1 MSNVVANTILNQIG
15 GRRFIMMTG
24 AKNFVASE
32 KGITF
37 RLPARSA
44 KQGINKVR
52 IVLMPDDTYEM
63 QFIKYANM
71 MDKRISTSTGVYC
84 DMLED
89 IFESQT
95 GLYTSIKSR
104 SWAE

>member
-24 AKNFVASE
+24 AKDFVASE
-32 KGITF
+32 YGITF

-52 IVLMPDDTYEM
+52 IVLLADDTYEM

-71 MDKRISTSTGVYC
+71 MDKRIATSSGVYC

-89 IFESQT
+89 VFEANT
-95 GLYTSIKSR
+95 GLYTSMTAR
-104 SWAE
+104 S

>member
-24 AKNFVASE
+24 AKDFVAGE
-32 KGITF
+32 CGITF
-37 RLPARSA
+37 RIPARSA
-44 KQGINKVR
+44 RNGINKVR

-71 MDKRISTSTGVYC
+71 LDKRIATTTGVYC

-89 IFESQT
+89 IFEANT
-95 GLYTSIKSR
+95 GLYTSMTSR
-104 SWAE
+104 R

>member
-1 MSNVVANTILNQIG
+1 MSNVVASTILNQIG

-24 AKNFVASE
+24 AKDFVAAE
-32 KGITF
+32 NGLTF
-37 RLPARSA
+37 RIPARSA
-44 KQGINKVR
+44 KRGINKVR

-71 MDKRISTSTGVYC
+71 LDNRIATVTGVYC

-89 IFESQT
+89 IFEDQT
-95 GLYTSIKSR
+95 GLFTSMKAR
-104 SWAE
+104 G

>member
-24 AKNFVASE
+24 AKDFVAGE
-32 KGITF
+32 CGITF
-37 RLPARSA
+37 RIPGRSA
-44 KQGINKVR
+44 RNGINKVR

-71 MDKRISTSTGVYC
+71 LDKRVATTTGVYC

-89 IFESQT
+89 IFEANT
-95 GLYTSIKSR
+95 GLYTSMTSR
-104 SWAE
+104 R

>member
-32 KGITF
+32 NGLTF
-37 RLPARSA
+37 SLPARSA

-71 MDKRISTSTGVYC
+71 LDKRIATSTGVYC

-95 GLYTSIKSR
+95 GLYTSMTAR
-104 SWAE
+104 R

>member
-24 AKNFVASE
+24 AKNFVSSE
-32 KGITF
+32 NGLTF
-37 RLPARSA
+37 RIPGRSA

-71 MDKRISTSTGVYC
+71 TDKRVSTVTNVYC

-89 IFESQT
+89 VFEAQT
-95 GLYTSIKSR
+95 GLFTS
-104 SWAE
+104 

>member
-1 MSNVVANTILNQIG
+1 MSNIIANTILNQLG

-32 KGITF
+32 DGITF

-44 KQGINKVR
+44 KNGINKVH

-63 QFIKYANM
+63 RFIKYANM
-71 MDKRISTSTGVYC
+71 MDSRVSTSTGVYC

-89 IFESQT
+89 IFETHT
-95 GLYTSIKSR
+95 GLFTSMTSR
-104 SWAE
+104 R